1 MFSERV
7 EFEKTRQKGAFMEI
21 LTDVSTFMTTLAP
34 VVGGVV
40 PFILSVAVLA
50 AFVVIGIALWRK

>member
-1 MFSERV
+1 
-7 EFEKTRQKGAFMEI
+7 MEI

-34 VVGGVV
+34 VVGGFV